1 MSEHENGCKYIFKK
15 GPNKGKRCNVI
26 NCKLHIHKPN
36 VNHKSVEKHTQT
48 KNDVRGQIVTVSV
61 SIPQENNNKNSSKKE
76 PKQEST
82 ARIEKVIKK
91 RLENEENIKE
101 KILQLDTSIENKTVI
116 MKHYQSIKKL
126 DYNTSEYYKNQLFI
140 DQTLTIP
147 WNQFY
152 NIRNFIGIKEPKEY
166 TKDNEQLLF
175 NHVENKILIKNF
187 IEKIKEEFDNEI
199 FGMNNVK
206 NEIINYVCKFITN
219 PYSQKNNIAL
229 YGSAGVCKT
238 KFVKIL
244 SKILGL
250 KMKVISLG
258 GMKDSSYLLG
268 HHFTYQESQ
277 CGAITQSIIESQ
289 IMNPILYFDELDK
302 VSNSDNGQDI
312 YSVLANITD
321 PTVNCNFKDHYFSHL
336 NIDLSKV
343 FYIFTFND
351 ISKINKILL
360 DRLNVIY
367 IENPSKKDKI
377 IILKSHCLNE
387 IIENIGMKINIHFS
401 DSSYNKIIE
410 YTDKNIDLR
419 VSSGIRESVRIL
431 EKILLEINKE
441 FLLGSRI
448 SDNDNDNDT
457 IIDIHINE
465 SNFNTYFEKL
475 KSQFIFLL
483 NNDEPPSHMYI

>member
-1 MSEHENGCKYIFKK
+1 MSRDDRCKYIFKK
-15 GPNKGKRCNVI
+15 GHNKGKGCNLI
-26 NCKLHIHKPN
+26 NCKLHKFN
-36 VNHKSVEKHTQT
+36 LNNKSVEKQIQT
-48 KNDVRGQIVTVSV
+48 KNEQPDIRNVSGQGQGQGQVVTVSV
-61 SIPQENNNKNSSKKE
+61 SIPQDNKKE
-76 PKQEST
+76 PKQENTS
-82 ARIEKVIKK
+82 RIEKVIKK
-91 RLENEENIKE
+91 RLENEENIKD

-126 DYNTSEYYKNQLFI
+126 DYNSSEYYKNQLFI
-140 DQTLTIP
+140 DQTLSLP
-147 WNQFY
+147 WNKFY
-152 NIRNFIGIKEPKEY
+152 NIRDFIGINLNVDKE
-166 TKDNEQLLF
+166 NEKLDY
-175 NHVENKILIKNF
+175 VENKILIKNF
-187 IEKIKEEFDNEI
+187 IEKIKVEFDNQI

-206 NEIINYVCKFITN
+206 NEIINYICKFITN

-277 CGAITQSIIESQ
+277 CGAITQSIIETQ

-302 VSNSDNGQDI
+302 VSHSNHGQDI

-321 PTVNCNFKDHYFSHL
+321 STVNSNFKDHYFSHL

-377 IILKSHCLNE
+377 MILKTHCLNE
-387 IIENIGMKINIHFS
+387 IIENIGIRINVKFS
-401 DSSYNKIIE
+401 DCSYNKIIE
-410 YTDKNIDLR
+410 YTDKNIDLK

-441 FLLGSRI
+441 LLLEDFTPLQRDEDNINI
-448 SDNDNDNDT
+448 SD
-457 IIDIHINE
+457 
-465 SNFNTYFEKL
+465 SNFNNYFEKL
-475 KSQFIFLL
+475 KPQFIFLL
-483 NNDEPPSHMYI
+483 NNDSTPLHMYI

>member
-1 MSEHENGCKYIFKK
+1 MSERKPCSYIFKK
-15 GPNKGKRCNVI
+15 GPNKGKKCNI
-26 NCKLHIHKPN
+26 IRCKLHINKL
-36 VNHKSVEKHTQT
+36 KLTDKTEIKQ
-48 KNDVRGQIVTVSV
+48 NDIIGKVVIL
-61 SIPQENNNKNSSKKE
+61 SIPQDNSLRKE
-76 PKQEST
+76 PKQE
-82 ARIEKVIKK
+82 IEKVIKK
-91 RLENEENIKE
+91 RLDNEENIKE
-101 KILQLDTSIENKTVI
+101 KILELNTSIENKTVI

-126 DYNTSEYYKNQLFI
+126 DYNTGEYYKNQLFI

-147 WNQFY
+147 WNKFY
-152 NIRNFIGIKEPKEY
+152 NIRNFIGIK
-166 TKDNEQLLF
+166 TKISEKDEHKYN
-175 NHVENKILIKNF
+175 VENKILIKNF
-187 IEKIKEEFDNEI
+187 IKKIKEEFNDEI

-219 PYSQKNNIAL
+219 PYSQNNNIAL

-277 CGAITQSIIESQ
+277 CGIITQSIIESQ

-302 VSNSDNGQDI
+302 VSNSEHGQDI

-321 PTVNCNFKDHYFSHL
+321 STVNSNFKDHYFSHL
-336 NIDLSKV
+336 SIDLSKV

-367 IENPSKKDKI
+367 IENPSKEDKI
-377 IILKSHCLNE
+377 TILKSYCLNE
-387 IIENIGMKINIHFS
+387 IIENIRLGDFS
-401 DSSYNKIIE
+401 PKRIDVNFTDSCYTKIIE
-410 YTDKNIDLR
+410 YTDKNIDLK
-419 VSSGIRESVRIL
+419 VSSGIRECVRIL

-441 FLLGSRI
+441 LLLGICMSQKNKNGK
-448 SDNDNDNDT
+448 DELY
-457 IIDIHINE
+457 INE
-465 SNFNTYFEKL
+465 QNFNIYFEKL
-475 KSQFIFLL
+475 KPQFIFLL
-483 NNDEPPSHMYI
+483 NDNEPPPHMYI